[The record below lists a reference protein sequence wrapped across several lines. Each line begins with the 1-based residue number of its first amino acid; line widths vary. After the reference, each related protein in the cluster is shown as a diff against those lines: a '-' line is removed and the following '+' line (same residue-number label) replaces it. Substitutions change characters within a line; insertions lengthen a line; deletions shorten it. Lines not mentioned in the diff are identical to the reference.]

1 MTPGS
6 LPPWPTG
13 PVAHGPVMLREF
25 SARDVPMAQEL
36 STDPYVPFVG
46 PLPANASRDQAAD
59 WGGRPRGGWAEAAGF
74 SCAIAEATAD
84 RAVGGIGLWRTA
96 LAQGRAMAGCSVV

>member
-36 STDPYVPFVG
+36 STDPYVPSVAT
-46 PLPANASRDQAAD
+46 LPANAGVGL
-59 WGGRPRGGWAEAAGF
+59 GGPPARPLG
-74 SCAIAEATAD
+74 
-84 RAVGGIGLWRTA
+84 
-96 LAQGRAMAGCSVV
+96 

>member
-6 LPPWPTG
+6 LPPW

-46 PLPANASRDQAAD
+46 NLAGEREPGAGVGLGGPPARPL
-59 WGGRPRGGWAEAAGF
+59 G
-74 SCAIAEATAD
+74 
-84 RAVGGIGLWRTA
+84 
-96 LAQGRAMAGCSVV
+96 